1 MNSVK
6 DLLIDKN
13 CKVIWQPI
21 TGELRLRHP
30 RSGSYQLIAKAH
42 LSQSIGDFIA
52 QAIEEKIKRE
62 QKGDEL
68 KQL

>member
-6 DLLIDKN
+6 ELLIDKN

-30 RSGSYQLIAKAH
+30 NSGSFQVITKCIMT
-42 LSQSIGDFIA
+42 QTIGDFVA

-62 QKGDEL
+62 Q
-68 KQL
+68 